1 MKKAMCFLLA
11 LVLLLPLSA
20 GYSSADAPE
29 ESEFYS
35 DIYTTDPYCE
45 AVTYLYHQG
54 IMFGTGDGIFSPNA
68 TLTRAEVVTVI
79 WRMAGRPAP
88 EGTTTYF
95 SDCPS
100 TAYYYDAVRWAS
112 SSDVGIAYGTSSH
125 TFSPTLTVTQQDT
138 LTFLYRFICYCGYIT
153 DHYIYYTFFAFSDLV
168 NKSSFSS
175 YAHRAVGWAYNKGIF
190 SDNTL
195 FGTASCPRKDLAM
208 YSYALYQRYQH
219 KYGLVVTRSE
229 TMSSCTRCGEAM
241 RRVFHHYGATATAVC
256 DNINITAFDA
266 AMDNAFGTAKP
277 LDICYLYCASHG
289 SLLGLGLFTGTDNQD
304 TYLTPEKLRDSII
317 GANSEPG
324 YKGTFVILIFGCHTG
339 TYIERNGNWDTEREA
354 SGIFDAE
361 AFVAALTSPGRSGE
375 LATSSRIK
383 VLCSCKKNQV
393 VHYIEYE
400 QDLDESYD
408 KVTMFWCKGAGYNL
422 LQNTFEQIY
431 ADTNADLWVS
441 LDELYSYSYV
451 NVFPLWQDVAEIVC
465 YPQQDSFV
473 IFENIIND

>member
-153 DHYIYYTFFAFSDLV
+153 DSSDYENDFDDSDLIY
-168 NKSSFSS
+168 KSSFSS
-175 YAHRAVGWAYNKGIF
+175 YAKRPVGWAYTEEEEEGIF

-195 FGTASCPRKDLAM
+195 IGTANCLRKDLAE
-208 YSYALYQRYQH
+208 YAFALYQGYQE
-219 KYGLVVTRSE
+219 KYGLVVAH
-229 TMSSCTRCGEAM
+229 SSDASRFLANGRGMQMVCI
-241 RRVFHHYGATATAVC
+241 HYGATNTVLK
-256 DNINITAFDA
+256 DNIPRSQFYLD
-266 AMDNAFGTAKP
+266 MGNAFGEAKP
-277 LDICYLYCASHG
+277 LDICYLCCTSHG
-289 SLLGLGLFTGTDNQD
+289 NNTGMLLFTGSNNDR
-304 TYLTPEKLRDSII
+304 YLTPSYLQEQISRFKGMFVVLLSACDSGVFI
-317 GANSEPG
+317 PG
-324 YKGTFVILIFGCHTG
+324 SGNRKSAPDHLSDDDGGFDPDAFISDFLLPTRSNDL
-339 TYIERNGNWDTEREA
+339 TYINRTK
-354 SGIFDAE
+354 
-361 AFVAALTSPGRSGE
+361 L
-375 LATSSRIK
+375 
-383 VLCSCKKNQV
+383 LCSSEKNQTS
-393 VHYIEYE
+393 YPNTNEYSYAPFYWCVGCGYWLDQYPSE
-400 QDLDESYD
+400 SFGTMQADANQDE
-408 KVTMFWCKGAGYNL
+408 KVT
-422 LQNTFEQIY
+422 
-431 ADTNADLWVS
+431 
-441 LDELYSYSYV
+441 LDELFEFSSVQVSYAVYP
-451 NVFPLWQDVAEIVC
+451 NVQNIVV
-465 YPQQDSFV
+465 YPTNDDFI
-473 IFENIIND
+473 IFE